1 VQLSVPLVAPDIGE
15 DEIEAVVR
23 VLRSGQLAQGPEVGA
38 FEDEAAALCGV
49 RFGVAM
55 NSGTAAIHAGLAAFG
70 VGPGDEVLTTP
81 FTFAATATPILML
94 GAIPRFVDVDP
105 RTFLLEADAAAAAA
119 GQATK
124 AAVLVDLFGLAVDPE
139 RTAALRALGIRL
151 FEDACQAIGGARG
164 GKPAGSIGEAASLSF
179 YATKNVTTG
188 EGGMLLSD
196 DEALV
201 AAARRFRHHGQ
212 GERYEYLELGYN
224 FRMTDMAAALGRV
237 QLSRLAGFQAARRDN
252 AAFYGAEL
260 AGIPGLA
267 LPIVPAGAVH
277 AYHQYSVL
285 IDERAVPSGADRD
298 AVRAALAA
306 DGVASG
312 VYYPSPLHLQPLF
325 ARFGYGAGDFPVAE
339 RLAAT
344 VMALPV
350 HPRLEPA
357 QREHVV
363 RSLRRALGAGA

>member
-1 VQLSVPLVAPDIGE
+1 MSAALFTAAVRLSVPLVAPDIGE
-15 DEIEAVVR
+15 DEIGAVVR
-23 VLRSGQLAQGPEVGA
+23 VLRSGQLAQGPEVAA
-38 FEDEAAALCGV
+38 FEAEVAGLCGGTQ
-49 RFGVAM
+49 GVAM
-55 NSGTAAIHAGLAAFG
+55 SSGTAAVHAGLAALG

-81 FTFAATATPILML
+81 FTFAASATPILML

-224 FRMTDMAAALGRV
+224 FRMTDMAAALGQPKSAV
-237 QLSRLAGFQAARRDN
+237 
-252 AAFYGAEL
+252 YG
-260 AGIPGLA
+260 PGQ
-267 LPIVPAGAVH
+267 PVNPGG
-277 AYHQYSVL
+277 
-285 IDERAVPSGADRD
+285 PMKSGAK
-298 AVRAALAA
+298 
-306 DGVASG
+306 
-312 VYYPSPLHLQPLF
+312 
-325 ARFGYGAGDFPVAE
+325 
-339 RLAAT
+339 
-344 VMALPV
+344 
-350 HPRLEPA
+350 
-357 QREHVV
+357 
-363 RSLRRALGAGA
+363 